1 MAREIIATVHA
12 PQAIGTYSQA
22 IKVGSTVYLSGQIP
36 LQPNTMQV
44 VAGDMQEQI
53 RQVFENLKAVAQAA
67 GGSLDKLVKLN
78 IFLTDLSHFPL
89 VNEVMSKYFTQP
101 YPARAAIGVAS
112 LPKEVG
118 VHIMDD
124 KIILEENGKKI
135 FLAHGDGLGP
145 GDFGYKMIK
154 KIFTNKMCRWLFTRL
169 HPNFGL
175 GIAHF
180 WSKRSRIANNKNPEQ
195 FLGEEKEWLVSYCK
209 EKQKENPVDYYIFG
223 HRHLPLEIEIDTKAK
238 YINLGDWVHHNSY
251 AVFDGENLILEYLN

>member
-1 MAREIIATVHA
+1 MSKTKIYFASDFHLGVPTHAESLEREKKII
-12 PQAIGTYSQA
+12 SWLDE
-22 IKVGSTVYLSGQIP
+22 IKEDAKSIYL
-36 LQPNTMQV
+36 L
-44 VAGDMQEQI
+44 GDI
-53 RQVFENLKAVAQAA
+53 FDFWFEYKAVVPK
-67 GGSLDKLVKLN
+67 GFVRLLGKLAELSDN
-78 IFLTDLSHFPL
+78 GTDIFLIKGNHDLW
-89 VNEVMSKYFTQP
+89 MYD
-101 YPARAAIGVAS
+101 Y

-118 VHIMDD
+118 VQIIKD
-124 KIILEENGKKI
+124 KTILRENGKKI

-154 KIFTNKMCRWLFTRL
+154 KIFTNKMCQWLFTRL

-180 WSKRSRIANNKNPEQ
+180 WSKISRIANNKNPEQ

-223 HRHLPLEIEIDTKAK
+223 HRHLPLEIEIDTKTK
-238 YINLGDWVHHNSY
+238 YINLGDWIHHNSY

>member
-1 MAREIIATVHA
+1 MKKIYFASDFHLGVPTHAESLKREKKII
-12 PQAIGTYSQA
+12 SWLDE
-22 IKVGSTVYLSGQIP
+22 IKEDAKSIYL
-36 LQPNTMQV
+36 L
-44 VAGDMQEQI
+44 GDI
-53 RQVFENLKAVAQAA
+53 FDFWFEYKAVVPK
-67 GGSLDKLVKLN
+67 GFVRLLGKLAELSDN
-78 IFLTDLSHFPL
+78 GTDIFLIKGNHDLW
-89 VNEVMSKYFTQP
+89 MYD
-101 YPARAAIGVAS
+101 Y

-118 VHIMDD
+118 VQIIED
-124 KIILEENGKKI
+124 KTILSENGKKI

-154 KIFTNKMCRWLFTRL
+154 KIFTNKMCQWLFTRL

-238 YINLGDWVHHNSY
+238 YINLGDWIHHNSY